1 MTNETPEVKR
11 FPGVRQVK
19 GSTVWHYWKRNPDTL
34 MNHPAIG
41 GRQWAFRASLGTS
54 DLREANAKAA
64 AKLAELEAY
73 WSTLRASQRATAPA
87 EVTPALADAIAQRV
101 KAAVLADDER
111 LRGDPEALAESLSQW
126 WTTQERARKMAHDK
140 ALRDAQTEA
149 EEPAPYWPKTVPQ
162 WLTQDGREELRD
174 YVKAGQGGAV
184 LGDLLGILKERH
196 EAAAKQARQA
206 LGKGNTGP
214 FLVLAEREALAL
226 GVNLGADA
234 WVSPE
239 AKPLRDAC
247 QRAYLEAL
255 EGLALRDD
263 GEVVDT
269 PLSPVTVNESTKA
282 PQAAPAEATGPT
294 LGEVVKAFIAGCEAN
309 DYTRKLTTVTT
320 LLVLVL
326 GADTPVKDIKQA
338 QLSAFM
344 SKVCKLPVDW
354 YARSKKGESVVS
366 MLDQEHPK
374 CIAPSTF
381 AYTYR
386 ACVASFLKRA
396 KAEYHDQGFPM
407 GLSVDY
413 AKYQGTREENEEQQ
427 RNFKAP
433 ELVRLFGSREYAEL
447 AKAPDMA
454 HRYWLPLLMLYS
466 GARPREIC
474 QINPQVDYGV
484 EGDIPFLLISDK
496 TPADDGVTKTVKTGE
511 ERHIPIH
518 PELVRLGFLV
528 YLDKI
533 KGQGAKRL
541 FPGFGMHKG
550 DAAAR
555 AKSWFSDYLE
565 ELGLRDETPK
575 ALISGLYA
583 FRKTFITAAHIKGLK
598 FEPITGH
605 ADKDRSK
612 VTLDSYIMEEIPLKD
627 KLEAIRQVVFPV
639 SPPALAY

>member
-1 MTNETPEVKR
+1 MTAKDPDMIPLPCVLR
-11 FPGVRQVK
+11 RPGSANWQ
-19 GSTVWHYWKRNPDTL
+19 YWKPNPDDL
-34 MNHPAIG
+34 LNHPAIG
-41 GRQWAFRASLGTS
+41 GKQWACRVSLGTS

-73 WSTLRASQRATAPA
+73 WSTLRASQRATAPT

-111 LRGDPEALAESLSQW
+111 LRADPEALAESLSHW
-126 WTTQERARKMAHDK
+126 WTTQERARKLAHDR

-149 EEPAPYWPKTVPQ
+149 EEPAPYRPKKVPQ
-162 WLTQDGREELRD
+162 WLTEDGREELREH
-174 YVKAGQGGAV
+174 VNAGQGGVV
-184 LGDLLGILKERH
+184 LGDLLGLLKERH

-214 FLVLAEREALAL
+214 FLVLAEREAMAL

-269 PLSPVTVNESTKA
+269 PLSPVTVNEPTKA
-282 PQAAPAEATGPT
+282 QQATPAADTGPT
-294 LGEVVKAFIAGCEAN
+294 LGEVVKAFLAGCEAN

-320 LLVLVL
+320 LMVLVL
-326 GADTPVKDIKQA
+326 GSETPVKDLRQA

-354 YARSKKGESVVS
+354 YTRSKRGESVVV

-374 CIAPSTF
+374 CISPTTF
-381 AYTYR
+381 LYTYR

-433 ELVRLFGSREYAEL
+433 ELVRLFESREYAEL

-466 GARPREIC
+466 GDRPREIC

-484 EGDIPFLLISDK
+484 DGDIPFLLISDK
-496 TPADDGVTKTVKTGE
+496 TAMTVWS
-511 ERHIPIH
+511 R
-518 PELVRLGFLV
+518 R
-528 YLDKI
+528 
-533 KGQGAKRL
+533 
-541 FPGFGMHKG
+541 
-550 DAAAR
+550 
-555 AKSWFSDYLE
+555 
-565 ELGLRDETPK
+565 
-575 ALISGLYA
+575 
-583 FRKTFITAAHIKGLK
+583 
-598 FEPITGH
+598 
-605 ADKDRSK
+605 
-612 VTLDSYIMEEIPLKD
+612 
-627 KLEAIRQVVFPV
+627 
-639 SPPALAY
+639 